1 MVPGRLLSFDPALT
15 NLRTALRGTCGV
27 FTAFFLLSIL
37 AKHFSLPPAL
47 AFLGGLIAMFGA
59 LVVNDPTRRER
70 QVTTLMMAL
79 PGVIGV
85 AASIALSDHKSLR
98 LAAFFLVTFLAIALR
113 RFGVRWFALGF
124 VGFMMFFMPLFF
136 PVHVE
141 ALGAAAV
148 SVLAGTAIA
157 YAFRF
162 WIFPDRP
169 KRLLKLYLESF
180 EIRLREL
187 VDELDEALRQWGE
200 GRRDHREKAS
210 LNLQGQ
216 VRGLNELVLTIETFL
231 RNDSLLAK
239 AEIESL
245 QMRLFE
251 RELAVRDL
259 LESARGLTQ
268 MEISKVG
275 PALTALRGEISR
287 VRAGSLE
294 GISLTTDDDGPEL
307 PKTTG
312 PVSAP
317 VGMHLTTR
325 QAIQATIAT
334 AIASLLGA
342 GVSPDRWYWASM
354 TAFVVFTGASRGDT
368 AMRAFLRIGGTV
380 MGLMAGF
387 AVARLVSGHGLLETI
402 LISLTVFLG
411 LYNSRRAF
419 GFWTAMLFS
428 LMVVFLFDV
437 MGAMSTSILLLRL
450 EETAVGAV
458 VGAIVSAS
466 VLPTSTRSTVRA
478 GLAKL
483 LVTASEVL
491 RELPLAAERR
501 RVLVGHLRRMD
512 QDLLALRTSASPL
525 VDVGGFLDRGG
536 GVAETLFDASALV
549 HLVKNLATDRELA
562 RTQTEDQ
569 LRFWCL
575 ELSGRLARVS
585 RDLDKSSRAE
595 PLRSR
600 ARQDLPP
607 AVHRLEQV
615 VRSLE
620 ERSF

>member
-1 MVPGRLLSFDPALT
+1 MVPARLLSFDPALN

-27 FTAFFLLSIL
+27 FAAFFLLSLL
-37 AKHFSLPPAL
+37 AKHFSQPPTL

-59 LVVNDPTRRER
+59 LIVNDPTRRQR
-70 QVTTLMMAL
+70 QITTLMMAL
-79 PGVIGV
+79 PGTIGV
-85 AASIALSDHKSLR
+85 VASIALSDHKTLR
-98 LAAFFLVTFLAIALR
+98 LAAFFLVTFLAIVLR

-136 PVHVE
+136 PVHLE
-141 ALGAAAV
+141 ALGPAV
-148 SVLAGTAIA
+148 LSVWVGTGIA

-162 WIFPDRP
+162 WVFPDRP
-169 KRLLKLYLESF
+169 QRLLQLYLESF
-180 EIRLREL
+180 EIRLREIA
-187 VDELDEALRQWGE
+187 DELDEAVCQWGE
-200 GRRDHREKAS
+200 GRTDHREKAS
-210 LNLQGQ
+210 LNLQGK
-216 VRGLNELVLTIETFL
+216 VRGLNELVLMIETFL
-231 RNDSLLAK
+231 RNDSHLAK
-239 AEIESL
+239 AEAESL

-259 LESARGLTQ
+259 LELARRLTQ
-268 MEISKVG
+268 IEIFKLKAPLSS
-275 PALTALRGEISR
+275 LRAEIAR

-294 GISLTTDDDGPEL
+294 SVCLESYANESEPANVKKQV
-307 PKTTG
+307 P
-312 PVSAP
+312 ARA
-317 VGMHLTTR
+317 GMHLTTR

-334 AIASLLGA
+334 ALASLLGA

-380 MGLMAGF
+380 AGLIAGF
-387 AVARLVSGHGLLETI
+387 AVAHFVSGHGVLETL
-402 LISLTVFLG
+402 LISVTVFLG

-437 MGAMSTSILLLRL
+437 MGAMSTSILILRL
-450 EETAVGAV
+450 EETAVGAI
-458 VGAIVSAS
+458 VGAVVSAS
-466 VLPTSTRSTVRA
+466 ILPTSTRSTVRA
-478 GLAKL
+478 GLATL

-501 RVLVGHLRRMD
+501 RVLVAQLRRMD
-512 QDLLALRTSASPL
+512 QDLLALRTSAAPL

-536 GVAETLFDASALV
+536 GVAEALFDASALV
-549 HLVKNLATDRELA
+549 HLVRNLATDRELGH
-562 RTQTEDQ
+562 TQTEDQ
-569 LRFWCL
+569 LRGWCR
-575 ELSGRLARVS
+575 ELGERLDRAS
-585 RDLDKSSRAE
+585 RTLDKSSRSTTL
-595 PLRSR
+595 PSPGPG
-600 ARQDLPP
+600 DLPP

>member
-1 MVPGRLLSFDPALT
+1 
-15 NLRTALRGTCGV
+15 
-27 FTAFFLLSIL
+27 
-37 AKHFSLPPAL
+37 
-47 AFLGGLIAMFGA
+47 MFGA
-59 LVVNDPTRRER
+59 LVVNDPTRRQR

-595 PLRSR
+595 PLQSR

>member
-1 MVPGRLLSFDPALT
+1 
-15 NLRTALRGTCGV
+15 
-27 FTAFFLLSIL
+27 
-37 AKHFSLPPAL
+37 
-47 AFLGGLIAMFGA
+47 MFGA
-59 LVVNDPTRRER
+59 LVVNDPTRRQR

-536 GVAETLFDASALV
+536 GVAETLFDASAMV

-595 PLRSR
+595 PLQSR

>member
-1 MVPGRLLSFDPALT
+1 
-15 NLRTALRGTCGV
+15 
-27 FTAFFLLSIL
+27 
-37 AKHFSLPPAL
+37 
-47 AFLGGLIAMFGA
+47 MFGA

-180 EIRLREL
+180 EIRLHEL

-595 PLRSR
+595 PLQSR